1 MGTLRLLV
9 RHGFHGPSCIFANL
23 WETDSNMTLV
33 CQVLNLYPVPKCIST
48 NRHNE
53 NVGNETG
60 IKLTGEGYFQE
71 QK

>member
-1 MGTLRLLV
+1 MGFTVLPA
-9 RHGFHGPSCIFANL
+9 FFADL

-33 CQVLNLYPVPKCIST
+33 CQVLNLYPVPKRSST